1 MMAKSKVWKLCLLCS
16 LVSALLASGLAVYV
30 FYRIGPIAKIYGIVN
45 LLDTVFYRPVDREEL
60 VEGAYRGVVSSLGDP
75 YSLYMTQ
82 DEWEEFRIR
91 ASGQYSGIGVTID
104 VREDR
109 VRIASPMKGTPAEQA
124 GLREGDVILRVDG
137 KTVRTSDEAAGM
149 IRGTG

>member
-75 YSLYMTQ
+75 YSLYMTKISGKSF
-82 DEWEEFRIR
+82 EFAHQGSIR
-91 ASGQYSGIGVTID
+91 A
-104 VREDR
+104 
-109 VRIASPMKGTPAEQA
+109 
-124 GLREGDVILRVDG
+124 
-137 KTVRTSDEAAGM
+137 
-149 IRGTG
+149 